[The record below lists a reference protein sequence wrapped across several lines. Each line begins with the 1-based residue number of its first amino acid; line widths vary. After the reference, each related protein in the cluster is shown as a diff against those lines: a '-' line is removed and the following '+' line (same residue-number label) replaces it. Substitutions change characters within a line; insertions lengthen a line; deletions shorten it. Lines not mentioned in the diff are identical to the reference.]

1 MTFGVAVKAYIFK
14 DNKLLV
20 IYKTEAEAQGNL
32 NTEDRRDIPG
42 GRVEFGEQPEIA
54 LRREVYEEVGLQIDV
69 LQPFMVWSFV
79 KNELQLVGI
88 NYLCLWHAQTPA
100 SLD

>member
-32 NTEDRRDIPG
+32 KQKIA
-42 GRVEFGEQPEIA
+42 EIF
-54 LRREVYEEVGLQIDV
+54 REEEL
-69 LQPFMVWSFV
+69 S
-79 KNELQLVGI
+79 LVS
-88 NYLCLWHAQTPA
+88 NRK
-100 SLD
+100 

>member
-32 NTEDRRDIPG
+32 NTE
-42 GRVEFGEQPEIA
+42 
-54 LRREVYEEVGLQIDV
+54 LRMN
-69 LQPFMVWSFV
+69 F
-79 KNELQLVGI
+79 N
-88 NYLCLWHAQTPA
+88 
-100 SLD
+100 